1 MEKKKTDSQMTIYK
15 GMNHDE
21 SLTPQTREALIEY
34 AYHEAGHAVIG
45 NAFSQEIKWMWIETR
60 QSDHPDWVSG
70 MTFFNP
76 ERFIEKDILEAGRK
90 LEITK
95 QKDLIKNLIVIYLAG
110 LVAQGIHRDPLDH
123 EPLINRFKAG
133 KCSKDESRSFTNI
146 NGDYVRIERCIPY
159 ITGDPQEG
167 RVLIAELEKQCRDM
181 LMKESNWRKVES
193 LAEALLKQ
201 PIVEGKKFLLGPQV
215 MEIFKKPPE
224 GLSLVESARY
234 TLDSAVPG
242 NTPAILQ
249 FSGGK
254 DSLAILSLCKDKN
267 ITVHFVDTGA
277 ALPHMSKFIRDACK
291 KFDVPLEVISPPMP
305 VQEYT
310 ELYGLPSDIVPS
322 ELSPENAFL
331 LKTPP
336 ETKIQ
341 SRLQCCNAMRWN
353 PMQTAIIKS
362 GITTVIRGYKDSD
375 KYKTQG
381 SRVLLDNGI
390 KYVAPLYDWTD
401 KDVFEYL
408 EKEGLELPEQYG
420 TTDNSLDCWL
430 CTAFSDNKGSEMD
443 FKYIRDS
450 YPELWPEL
458 VSRAGRIK
466 SAVEKEKAKI
476 DAVFDIVVNNSE
488 PVLEIN

>member
-1 MEKKKTDSQMTIYK
+1 MSD
-15 GMNHDE
+15 DE
-21 SLTPQTREALIEY
+21 SLTPQTREGLIES
-34 AYHEAGHAVIG
+34 AYHEAGHAVVG
-45 NAFSQEIKWMWIETR
+45 NAFFQEIKWMWIETR
-60 QSDHPDWVSG
+60 ESDHPDWVSG

-95 QKDLIKNLIVIYLAG
+95 QNALIKNLIVIYLAG

-123 EPLINRFKAG
+123 EPLASRYKAG
-133 KCSKDESRSFTNI
+133 KCSKQEARSFTNE
-146 NGDYVRIERCIPY
+146 NGDYARIVRCIPY
-159 ITGDPQEG
+159 ITEDYQEG
-167 RVLIAELEKQCRDM
+167 EALIVELENQCRDM
-181 LMKESNWRKVES
+181 LMKASNWRKVES

-201 PIVEGKKFLLGPQV
+201 PDVEGKKFLLGHQV
-215 MEIFKKPPE
+215 MEIITRPPE

-254 DSLAILSLCKDKN
+254 DSLALLPLCAGKN
-267 ITVHFVDTGA
+267 ITVHFVDTGSI
-277 ALPHMSKFIRDACK
+277 LPHMSKFIMDACRR
-291 KFDVPLEVISPPMP
+291 FDVPLEVISPPMP

-310 ELYGLPSDIVPS
+310 ELYGLPSDIVPT

-353 PMQTAIIKS
+353 PMLLATIKS
-362 GITTVIRGYKDSD
+362 GITVVVRGYKDSD
-375 KYKTQG
+375 QYKTQG

-390 KYVAPLYDWTD
+390 KNVAPLYDWED
-401 KDVFEYL
+401 QDVFEYL

-420 TTDNSLDCWL
+420 ITDNSLDCWL
-430 CTAFSDNKGSEMD
+430 CTAFLGNEGVEGD
-443 FKYIRDS
+443 FKYIREN

-476 DAVFDIVVNNSE
+476 DAVFDIAVNNSE
-488 PVLEIN
+488 LILEIN

>member
-1 MEKKKTDSQMTIYK
+1 
-15 GMNHDE
+15 MNHDE

-45 NAFSQEIKWMWIETR
+45 NIFSQEIKWMWIETR
-60 QSDHPDWVSG
+60 ESDHPDWFSG

-76 ERFIEKDILEAGRK
+76 DRFIERDIIEAGCK

-123 EPLINRFKAG
+123 ELLASRYKAG
-133 KCSKDESRSFTNI
+133 KCSKQEARSFTNI
-146 NGDYVRIERCIPY
+146 NGDYVRIERCIPF
-159 ITGDPQEG
+159 IMEDRQEG
-167 RVLIAELEKQCRDM
+167 KALIVELENQCRDM
-181 LMKESNWRKVES
+181 LMRESNWRKVES
-193 LAEALLKQ
+193 LAKALLEQ
-201 PIVEGKKFLLGPQV
+201 PTVEGKKFLLGPQV
-215 MEIFKKPPE
+215 MEIITRPPE
-224 GLSLVESARY
+224 GLSLTEKAKHI
-234 TLDSAVPG
+234 LDSAVPG

-267 ITVHFVDTGA
+267 ITVYFVDTGA
-277 ALPHMSKFIRDACK
+277 ALPHMSRFIRDACK

-331 LKTPP
+331 LKKLPD
-336 ETKIQ
+336 TKIQ

-353 PMQTAIIKS
+353 PMQTAIMKS
-362 GITTVIRGYKDSD
+362 GVTTVIRGYKDSD

-401 KDVFEYL
+401 KDVFGYL
-408 EKEGLELPEQYG
+408 GKEGLELPEQYG
-420 TTDNSLDCWL
+420 TTNNSMDCWM
-430 CTAFSDNKGSEMD
+430 CTAFLGNEGVEGD
-443 FKYIRDS
+443 FKYIREN

-488 PVLEIN
+488 LILEIN